1 VTNDAHDIPSTRKNR
16 RTIHSTCHTHKGPI
30 GFCNLRVTRVD
41 GGIVF
46 DPHVASVCVVSLGE
60 DEAEV
65 LRDTLTEWLG

>member
-1 VTNDAHDIPSTRKNR
+1 VTNETNDVPPSRKNR
-16 RTIHSTCHTHKGPI
+16 RTIPSTCQTHKGPI
-30 GFCNLRVTRVD
+30 GFCNLRVTRVN

-60 DEAEV
+60 SEAKV